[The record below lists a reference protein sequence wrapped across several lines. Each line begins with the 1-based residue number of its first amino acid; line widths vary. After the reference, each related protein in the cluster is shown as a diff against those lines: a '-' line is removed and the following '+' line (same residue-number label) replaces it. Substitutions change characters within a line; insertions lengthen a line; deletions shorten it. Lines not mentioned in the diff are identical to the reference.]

1 MQKFF
6 FKKYLF
12 EYENQFAVEKKT
24 EKIFG
29 DNFRNTAKMLVIQFP
44 YMEIV

>member
-12 EYENQFAVEKKT
+12 EYENQFAVEKKQKKFLGT
-24 EKIFG
+24 IS
-29 DNFRNTAKMLVIQFP
+29 
-44 YMEIV
+44 EILQKC